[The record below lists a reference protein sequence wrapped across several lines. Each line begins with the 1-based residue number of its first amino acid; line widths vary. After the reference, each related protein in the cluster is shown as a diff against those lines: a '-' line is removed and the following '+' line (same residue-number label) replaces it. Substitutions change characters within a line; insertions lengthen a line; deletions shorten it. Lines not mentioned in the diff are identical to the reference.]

1 MTGRAGAV
9 ARQARRSPSPFA
21 PPAAAGLVALAGAAG
36 CGGGLPLLH
45 PARALPAGEVRAAAG
60 LSATAATGGL
70 SSAIDGARTEAASN
84 PGVPGAAG
92 SDTGYA
98 RGALALA
105 SAAPGVAPVAGA
117 RVGLGSGAEGGLA
130 YTGRAVRADVR
141 ATFALDPHWDLS
153 VGAGGSAA
161 LYGRQP
167 DGVLPNVELT
177 HLHGWGADAPVLI
190 GYSSDGDL
198 YALWLGVR
206 GGWEHVDISDVRS
219 TPDGAIFPGP
229 IVLSGTRFWGGG
241 VLGVAAGF
249 RHVHVAME
257 IDGSFASITGDYNA
271 THASVAGVTLAPASA
286 VWWDF

>member
-9 ARQARRSPSPFA
+9 ARRAPRSLSSPFL
-21 PPAAAGLVALAGAAG
+21 PSLAGLAALLGAAG

-45 PARALPAGEVRAAAG
+45 PARALPGGQVRAAAG
-60 LSATAATGGL
+60 LSATAAVGNL
-70 SSAIDGARTEAASN
+70 SSAIDGARTEAATN
-84 PGVPGAAG
+84 PGVPGAPG
-92 SDTGYA
+92 SDPGYA

-141 ATFALDPHWDLS
+141 ATLALDSHWDLS

-167 DGVLPNVELT
+167 EGVLPNVELAQ
-177 HLHGWGADAPVLI
+177 LHGWGADAPILI
-190 GYSSDGDL
+190 GYASDGEL

-229 IVLSGTRFWGGG
+229 IVLSATRFWGGG
-241 VLGVAAGF
+241 VLGLSAGF
-249 RHVHVAME
+249 RHVHVAVE
-257 IDGSFASITGDYNA
+257 IDGAYASVTGDYNA
-271 THASVAGVTLAPASA
+271 THASVAGVTLSPASA